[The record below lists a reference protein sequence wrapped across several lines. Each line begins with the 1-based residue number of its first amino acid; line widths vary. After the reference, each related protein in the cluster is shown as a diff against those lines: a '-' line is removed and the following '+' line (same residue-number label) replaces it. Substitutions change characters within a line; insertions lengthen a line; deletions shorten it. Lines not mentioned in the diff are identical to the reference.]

1 MKKKIVIYVPDS
13 TSGVYLPLLWAS
25 CKSYYELKG
34 KRVDDYEWIHPRI
47 NYEFDTDKLKQY
59 LLTVNPD
66 VFGVS
71 MYIWNDVQG
80 LEIAKWVK
88 DTFPNCLVVSG
99 GPQQYF
105 KHQADWFEQYPFLDA
120 SLDGGE
126 YGELTIADILDN
138 LKADNTVDWNLVN
151 QVVYPSNNRTTIFK
165 SKKATPKLD
174 FFWDYSAYDMQ
185 KTVILEV
192 ADEIRSLSNT
202 PTTVINTVVQ
212 GKLETTRG
220 CPYSCAFCDWGGGI
234 GSKVIIKSIEHVKKD
249 IDVVEAT
256 QAGYVFL
263 CDANFGILGERDIEV
278 IKYMA
283 ERKQANP
290 NFFHI
295 YFGGFAKSVKHTETI
310 KEILDIDAQNNLT
323 WDLSY
328 KASIQ
333 SIHQDVLANIK
344 RTDIPFEKHVYLSK
358 HLKKYYGFSTYA
370 ECISGLPG
378 ITTDKWYH
386 EIDVY
391 TSHDMDICLYNWHL
405 LPETP
410 SYDYGFR
417 KKMGIETVNKYNN
430 MQTNNST
437 LRKSEVVVQS
447 FSYTKEDYKEMWL
460 AFSIQRGF
468 WTTGIL
474 EKTLDKIF
482 KTSNIGYGEFIKKF
496 YREFLRSDQCGPVL
510 TEFLRKTDE
519 RFAQYYDPDSDVS
532 NTSMEFPHTLAP
544 MYSTFMLTLFYEY
557 EDCKDYIKAWLL
569 KEFPYLSE
577 SAVDKELRNVITVSN
592 LHTKKW
598 DKTRLIS
605 YSNPSLDRFKDDSIE
620 SVVSFIMTQ
629 METYTKIKFLTG
641 RTFGI

>member
-1 MKKKIVIYVPDS
+1 MPDS

-25 CKSYYELKG
+25 SKSYYELKG
-34 KRVDDYEWIHPRI
+34 NRTDDYEWIHPRI
-47 NYEFDTDKLKQY
+47 NYEFDNTKLKKH
-59 LLTVNPD
+59 LLEVKPD

-88 DTFPNCLVVSG
+88 ETFPKCLVVSG

-105 KHQADWFEQYPFLDA
+105 KHQQDWFEQYPFLDA
-120 SLDGGE
+120 SLDGGS

-138 LKADNTVDWNLVN
+138 LKDDNTVDWNIIN
-151 QVVYPSNNRTTIFK
+151 EVVYPSKDRKIILK
-165 SKKATPKLD
+165 SKKSISKRD

-185 KTVILEV
+185 KEVILEV
-192 ADEIRSLSNT
+192 ADEIRALT
-202 PTTVINTVVQ
+202 DTDTAVVNTVVQ
-212 GKLETTRG
+212 GKIETTRG

-234 GSKVIIKSIEHVKKD
+234 GSKVIMKSIEYVKKD

-263 CDANFGILGERDIEV
+263 CDANFGIMNDRDIN
-278 IKYMA
+278 IMKYMA
-283 ERKQANP
+283 SRKQNNP
-290 NFFHI
+290 NFFHL
-295 YFGGFAKSVKHTETI
+295 YFGGFAKSVKHTEVI
-310 KEILDIDAQNNLT
+310 KEILDIDARNNLS

-333 SIHQDVLANIK
+333 SIHQDVLDNIK
-344 RTDIPFEKHVYLSK
+344 RSDIPFDKHVYLAK

-378 ITTDKWYH
+378 MTPDKWYH
-386 EIDVY
+386 EMDVY
-391 TSHDMDICLYNWHL
+391 AKHDMDICLYNWHL

-417 KKMGIETVNKYNN
+417 KKMGIETVNKHNN

-460 AFSIQRGF
+460 AYSLQRGF
-468 WTTGIL
+468 WATGIL
-474 EKTLDKIF
+474 EKTLSKIF

-496 YREFLRSDQCGPVL
+496 YREFLRSDRCGTVL
-510 TEFLRKTDE
+510 TEFIRKTDE

-532 NTSMEFPHTLAP
+532 NTSMRFPHTLAP
-544 MYSTFMLTLFYEY
+544 MFSTFMLTLFYEY
-557 EDCKDYIKAWLL
+557 DGCKDYIKSWLL

-577 SAVDKELRNVITVSN
+577 SAIDKEMRNVITVSN
-592 LHTKKW
+592 LHTTKW
-598 DKTRLIS
+598 DNTRFVN
-605 YSNPSLDRFKDDSIE
+605 YSNTALDRFKGDTTE
-620 SVVSFIMTQ
+620 SVVNFIMTQ
-629 METYTKIKFLTG
+629 METYTKIRFLTG

>member
-25 CKSYYELKG
+25 SKSYYELKG
-34 KRVDDYEWIHPRI
+34 NRANDYEWIHPRI
-47 NYEFDTDKLKQY
+47 NYEFDNDKLKKY
-59 LLTVNPD
+59 LLEVKPD

-88 DTFPNCLVVSG
+88 ETFPGCLVVSG

-105 KHQADWFEQYPFLDA
+105 KHQQDWFEQYPFLDA
-120 SLDGGE
+120 SLDGGS

-138 LKADNTVDWNLVN
+138 LKDDNTVDWNLIN
-151 QVVYPSNNRTTIFK
+151 EVVYPSKDRKIILK
-165 SKKATPKLD
+165 SRKSISKRD

-185 KTVILEV
+185 KEVILEV
-192 ADEIRSLSNT
+192 ANEIRALT
-202 PTTVINTVVQ
+202 DTDTAAVNTVVQ

-234 GSKVIIKSIEHVKKD
+234 GSKVITKSIEHVKKD
-249 IDVVEAT
+249 IDVIEAT

-263 CDANFGILGERDIEV
+263 CDANFGIMNDRDINI

-283 ERKQANP
+283 SRKQKNP
-290 NFFHI
+290 DFFHL
-295 YFGGFAKSVKHTETI
+295 YFGGFAKSIKHTEVI
-310 KEILDIDAQNNLT
+310 KEILDIDAQNNLS

-333 SIHQDVLANIK
+333 SIHQDVLDNIK
-344 RTDIPFEKHVYLSK
+344 RSDIPFDKHVYLAK

-378 ITTDKWYH
+378 ITPDKWYH
-386 EIDVY
+386 EMDVY
-391 TSHDMDICLYNWHL
+391 ASHDMDICLYNWHL

-417 KKMGIETVNKYNN
+417 KKMGIETVNKHSN

-460 AFSIQRGF
+460 AYSVQRGF
-468 WTTGIL
+468 WATGIL
-474 EKTLDKIF
+474 EKTLSKIF

-496 YREFLRSDQCGPVL
+496 YREFLRSDQCGAVL
-510 TEFLRKTDE
+510 TEFIRKTDE
-519 RFAQYYDPDSDVS
+519 RFAQYYDPNSEIS
-532 NTSMEFPHTLAP
+532 NTSMRFPHTLAP
-544 MYSTFMLTLFYEY
+544 MFSTFMLTLFYEY
-557 EDCKDYIKAWLL
+557 EGCKDYIKEWLL
-569 KEFPYLSE
+569 KEFPYLKE
-577 SAVDKELRNVITVSN
+577 SDIDKELRNVITVSN

-605 YSNPSLDRFKDDSIE
+605 YSNTALDRFKGDTTE

-629 METYTKIKFLTG
+629 METYTKIRFLTG

>member
-25 CKSYYELKG
+25 SKSYYELKG
-34 KRVDDYEWIHPRI
+34 NRANDYEWIHPRI
-47 NYEFDTDKLKQY
+47 NYEFDNVKLKKY
-59 LLTVNPD
+59 LLEVEPD

-88 DTFPNCLVVSG
+88 ETFPKCLVVSG

-105 KHQADWFEQYPFLDA
+105 KHQQDWFEQYPFLDA
-120 SLDGGE
+120 SLDGSS

-138 LKADNTVDWNLVN
+138 LKDDNTVDWNVIN
-151 QVVYPSNNRTTIFK
+151 EVVYPSKDRKIILK
-165 SKKATPKLD
+165 SRKSISKRD

-185 KTVILEV
+185 KEVILEV
-192 ADEIRSLSNT
+192 ADEIRALT
-202 PTTVINTVVQ
+202 DTDTAVVNTVVQ
-212 GKLETTRG
+212 GKIETTRG

-234 GSKVIIKSIEHVKKD
+234 GSKVIMKSIEHVKKD

-263 CDANFGILGERDIEV
+263 CDANFGIMNDRDIN
-278 IKYMA
+278 IMKYMA
-283 ERKQANP
+283 SRKQNNP
-290 NFFHI
+290 NFFHL
-295 YFGGFAKSVKHTETI
+295 YFGGFAKSVKHTEVI
-310 KEILDIDAQNNLT
+310 KEILDIDAQNNLS

-333 SIHQDVLANIK
+333 SIHQDVLDNIK
-344 RTDIPFEKHVYLSK
+344 RSDIPFDKHVYLAK

-378 ITTDKWYH
+378 ITPDRWYH

-391 TSHDMDICLYNWHL
+391 AKHDMDICLYNWHL

-417 KKMGIETVNKYNN
+417 KKMGIETVNKHNN

-460 AFSIQRGF
+460 AYSVQRGF
-468 WTTGIL
+468 WATGIL
-474 EKTLDKIF
+474 EKTLSKIF

-510 TEFLRKTDE
+510 TEFIRKTDE

-532 NTSMEFPHTLAP
+532 NTSMRFPHTLAP
-544 MYSTFMLTLFYEY
+544 MFSTFMLTLFYEY
-557 EDCKDYIKAWLL
+557 DSCKDYIKLWLL

-577 SAVDKELRNVITVSN
+577 SAIDKEMRNVITVSN
-592 LHTKKW
+592 LHTTKW
-598 DKTRLIS
+598 DKTRLVN
-605 YSNPSLDRFKDDSIE
+605 YSNTALDRFKGGTTE

-629 METYTKIKFLTG
+629 METYTKIRFLTA
-641 RTFGI
+641 RTIGI

>member
-1 MKKKIVIYVPDS
+1 MPDS

-25 CKSYYELKG
+25 SKSYYELKG
-34 KRVDDYEWIHPRI
+34 NRTDDYEWIHPRI
-47 NYEFDTDKLKQY
+47 NYEFDNAKLKKY
-59 LLTVNPD
+59 LLEVKPD

-88 DTFPNCLVVSG
+88 ETFPGCLVVSG

-120 SLDGGE
+120 SLDGGS

-138 LKADNTVDWNLVN
+138 LKDNNTVDWNLIN
-151 QVVYPSNNRTTIFK
+151 EVVYPSKDRKTIFK
-165 SKKATPKLD
+165 SKKSISKRD

-185 KTVILEV
+185 KEVILEV
-192 ADEIRSLSNT
+192 ANEIRALT
-202 PTTVINTVVQ
+202 DTDTAVVNTVVQ

-234 GSKVIIKSIEHVKKD
+234 GSKVITKSIEHVKKD

-263 CDANFGILGERDIEV
+263 CDANFGIMNDRDVDIM
-278 IKYMA
+278 KYMA
-283 ERKQANP
+283 SRKQSNP
-290 NFFHI
+290 NFFHL
-295 YFGGFAKSVKHTETI
+295 YFGGFAKSIKHTEVI
-310 KEILDIDAQNNLT
+310 KEILDIDAQNNLS

-333 SIHQDVLANIK
+333 SIHQDVLDNIK
-344 RTDIPFEKHVYLSK
+344 RSDIPFEKHVYLSK

-378 ITTDKWYH
+378 ITPDKWYH
-386 EIDVY
+386 EMDVY
-391 TSHDMDICLYNWHL
+391 ASHDMDICLYNWHL

-417 KKMGIETVNKYNN
+417 KKMGIETVNKHNN

-447 FSYTKEDYKEMWL
+447 FSYSKEDYKEMWI
-460 AFSIQRGF
+460 AYAIQRGF
-468 WTTGIL
+468 WATGIL
-474 EKTLDKIF
+474 EKTLFKIF
-482 KTSNIGYGEFIKKF
+482 KTSKIGYGEFIKKF
-496 YREFLRSDQCGPVL
+496 YREFLRSDRCGPVL
-510 TEFLRKTDE
+510 KEFIRKTDA
-519 RFAQYYDPDSDVS
+519 RFEQYYDPDSSIS
-532 NTSMEFPHTLAP
+532 NTSMKFPHTLAP
-544 MYSTFMLTLFYEY
+544 MFSTFMLTLFYEY
-557 EDCKDYIKAWLL
+557 DGCRDYIKVWLL
-569 KEFPYLSE
+569 EEFVYLNEYS
-577 SAVDKELRNVITVSN
+577 VDREMQNVITISN
-592 LHTKKW
+592 LHTTKW
-598 DKTRLIS
+598 NKTRLIS
-605 YSNPSLDRFKDDSIE
+605 YSNSALDRFKGGPVEPLIN
-620 SVVSFIMTQ
+620 FIMTQ
-629 METYTKIKFLTG
+629 METYTKIRFLTA
-641 RTFGI
+641 RTIGI

>member
-1 MKKKIVIYVPDS
+1 MPDS

-25 CKSYYELKG
+25 SKSYYELKG
-34 KRVDDYEWIHPRI
+34 NRTDDYEWIHPRI
-47 NYEFDTDKLKQY
+47 NYEFDNAKLKKY
-59 LLTVNPD
+59 LLEVKPD

-88 DTFPNCLVVSG
+88 ETFPGCLVVSG

-120 SLDGGE
+120 SLDGGS

-138 LKADNTVDWNLVN
+138 LKDNNTVDWNLIN
-151 QVVYPSNNRTTIFK
+151 EVVYPSKDRKTIFK
-165 SKKATPKLD
+165 SKKSISKRD

-185 KTVILEV
+185 KEVILEV
-192 ADEIRSLSNT
+192 ANEIRALT
-202 PTTVINTVVQ
+202 DTDTAVVNTVVQ

-234 GSKVIIKSIEHVKKD
+234 GSKVITKSIEHVKKD

-263 CDANFGILGERDIEV
+263 CDANFGIMNDRDID
-278 IKYMA
+278 IMKYMA
-283 ERKQANP
+283 SRKQSNP
-290 NFFHI
+290 NFFHL
-295 YFGGFAKSVKHTETI
+295 YFGGFAKSIKHTEVI
-310 KEILDIDAQNNLT
+310 KEILDIDAQNNLS

-333 SIHQDVLANIK
+333 SIHQDVLDNIK
-344 RTDIPFEKHVYLSK
+344 RSDIPFEKHVYLSQ

-378 ITTDKWYH
+378 ITPDKWYH
-386 EIDVY
+386 EMDVY
-391 TSHDMDICLYNWHL
+391 ASHDMDICLYNWHL

-417 KKMGIETVNKYNN
+417 KKMGIETVNKHNN

-447 FSYTKEDYKEMWL
+447 FSYSKEDYKEMWI
-460 AFSIQRGF
+460 AYAIQRGF
-468 WTTGIL
+468 WATGIL
-474 EKTLDKIF
+474 EKTLFKIF
-482 KTSNIGYGEFIKKF
+482 KTSKIGYGEFIKKF
-496 YREFLRSDQCGPVL
+496 YREFLRSDRCGPVL
-510 TEFLRKTDE
+510 KEFIRKTDT
-519 RFAQYYDPDSDVS
+519 RFEQYYDPDSSIS
-532 NTSMEFPHTLAP
+532 NTSMKFPHTLAP
-544 MYSTFMLTLFYEY
+544 MFSTFMLTLFYEY
-557 EDCKDYIKAWLL
+557 DGCRDYIKAWLL
-569 KEFPYLSE
+569 EEFVYLNEYS
-577 SAVDKELRNVITVSN
+577 VDREMQNVITISN
-592 LHTKKW
+592 LHTTKW

-605 YSNPSLDRFKDDSIE
+605 YSNPAIDRFKGGPVEPLIN
-620 SVVSFIMTQ
+620 FIMTQ

>member
-25 CKSYYELKG
+25 SKSYYELKG
-34 KRVDDYEWIHPRI
+34 NRANDYEWIHPRI
-47 NYEFDTDKLKQY
+47 NYEFDNDKLKKY
-59 LLTVNPD
+59 LLEVKPD

-88 DTFPNCLVVSG
+88 ETFPGCLVVSG

-105 KHQADWFEQYPFLDA
+105 KHQQDWFEQYPFLDA
-120 SLDGGE
+120 SLDGGS

-138 LKADNTVDWNLVN
+138 LKDDNTVDWNIIN
-151 QVVYPSNNRTTIFK
+151 EVVYPSKDRKIILK
-165 SKKATPKLD
+165 SKKSISKRD

-185 KTVILEV
+185 KEVILEV
-192 ADEIRSLSNT
+192 ADEIRALTDTDTAVVNT
-202 PTTVINTVVQ
+202 IVQ
-212 GKLETTRG
+212 GKIETTRG

-234 GSKVIIKSIEHVKKD
+234 GSKVIMKSIEHVKKD

-263 CDANFGILGERDIEV
+263 CDANFGIMNDRDIN
-278 IKYMA
+278 IMKYMA
-283 ERKQANP
+283 SRKQNNP
-290 NFFHI
+290 NFFHL
-295 YFGGFAKSVKHTETI
+295 YFGGFAKSVKHTEVI
-310 KEILDIDAQNNLT
+310 KEILDIDARNNLS

-333 SIHQDVLANIK
+333 SIHQDVLDNIK
-344 RTDIPFEKHVYLSK
+344 RSDIPFDKHVYLAK

-378 ITTDKWYH
+378 ITPDKWYH
-386 EIDVY
+386 EMDVY
-391 TSHDMDICLYNWHL
+391 AKHDMDICLYNWHL

-417 KKMGIETVNKYNN
+417 KKMGIETVNKHNN

-460 AFSIQRGF
+460 AYSLQRGF
-468 WTTGIL
+468 WATGIL

-510 TEFLRKTDE
+510 TEFIRKTDE
-519 RFAQYYDPDSDVS
+519 RFNQYYDPDSDIS
-532 NTSMEFPHTLAP
+532 NTSMRFPHTLAP
-544 MYSTFMLTLFYEY
+544 MFSTFMLTLFYEY
-557 EDCKDYIKAWLL
+557 EGCKDYIKAWLL
-569 KEFPYLSE
+569 AEFPYLIE
-577 SAVDKELRNVITVSN
+577 SAVDKEMRNVITVSN

-598 DKTRLIS
+598 DKTRLVD
-605 YSNPSLDRFKDDSIE
+605 YSNTALDRFKGDTTE

-629 METYTKIKFLTG
+629 METYTKIRFLTA

>member
-1 MKKKIVIYVPDS
+1 VPDS

-25 CKSYYELKG
+25 SKSYYELKG
-34 KRVDDYEWIHPRI
+34 NRTDDYEWIHPRI
-47 NYEFDTDKLKQY
+47 NYEFDNAKLKKY
-59 LLTVNPD
+59 LLEVKPD

-88 DTFPNCLVVSG
+88 ETFPGCLVVSG

-120 SLDGGE
+120 SLDGGS

-138 LKADNTVDWNLVN
+138 LKDNNTVDWNLIN
-151 QVVYPSNNRTTIFK
+151 EVVYPSKDRKTIFK
-165 SKKATPKLD
+165 SKKSISKRD

-185 KTVILEV
+185 KEVILEV
-192 ADEIRSLSNT
+192 ANEIRALT
-202 PTTVINTVVQ
+202 DTDTAVVNTVVQ

-234 GSKVIIKSIEHVKKD
+234 GSKVITKSIEHVKKD

-263 CDANFGILGERDIEV
+263 CDANFGIMNDRDVDIM
-278 IKYMA
+278 KYMA
-283 ERKQANP
+283 SRKQSNP
-290 NFFHI
+290 NFFHL
-295 YFGGFAKSVKHTETI
+295 YFGGFAKSIKHTEVI
-310 KEILDIDAQNNLT
+310 KEILDIDAQNNLS

-333 SIHQDVLANIK
+333 SIHQDVLDNIK
-344 RTDIPFEKHVYLSK
+344 RSDIPFEKHVYLSQ

-378 ITTDKWYH
+378 ITPDKWYH
-386 EIDVY
+386 EMDVY
-391 TSHDMDICLYNWHL
+391 ASHDMDICLYNWHL

-417 KKMGIETVNKYNN
+417 KKMGIETVNKHNN

-447 FSYTKEDYKEMWL
+447 FSYSKEDYKEMWI
-460 AFSIQRGF
+460 AYAIQRGF
-468 WTTGIL
+468 WATGIL
-474 EKTLDKIF
+474 EKTLFKIF
-482 KTSNIGYGEFIKKF
+482 KTSKIGYGEFIKKF
-496 YREFLRSDQCGPVL
+496 YREFLRSDRCGPVL
-510 TEFLRKTDE
+510 KEFIRKTDT
-519 RFAQYYDPDSDVS
+519 RFEQYYDPDSSIS
-532 NTSMEFPHTLAP
+532 NTSMKFPHTLAP
-544 MYSTFMLTLFYEY
+544 MFSTFMLTLFYEY
-557 EDCKDYIKAWLL
+557 DGCRDYIKAWLL
-569 KEFPYLSE
+569 EEFVYLNEYS
-577 SAVDKELRNVITVSN
+577 VDREMQNVITISN
-592 LHTKKW
+592 LHTTKW

-605 YSNPSLDRFKDDSIE
+605 YSNPAIDRFKGGPVEPLIN
-620 SVVSFIMTQ
+620 FIMTQ